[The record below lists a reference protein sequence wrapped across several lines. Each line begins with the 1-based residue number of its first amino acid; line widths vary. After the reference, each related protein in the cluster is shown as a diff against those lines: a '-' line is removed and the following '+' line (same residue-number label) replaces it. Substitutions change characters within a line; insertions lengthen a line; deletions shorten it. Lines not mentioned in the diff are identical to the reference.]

1 MSGHV
6 VIIGTLDTKGK
17 EFEYLKQCIEEV
29 GAKTIVVDT
38 GVMGEPLFRP
48 DITHHQVAEAGG
60 SSIALLQKQEDRG
73 SAIDVMMKGAMKVLG
88 ELYAEGKVGGVVSL
102 GGTAGTT
109 IGTYAMRSLPVGVPK
124 LQVSTVASGDTRPYV
139 GTKDITMMYS
149 VVDIAGLN
157 NISRTIIA
165 NAGHAIAAMA
175 LHEAEMPAQE
185 KPLIAATMFG
195 VTTPCVTKAREHLEK
210 LGYEVLV
217 FHATGAGGQSMEA
230 LIEGGF
236 IQGVLDITT
245 TEWADE
251 LVGGVLNAGPNR
263 LEAAGKAGVP
273 QVVSVGA
280 LDMVNFGPMD
290 TVPEK
295 FRTRNLYKHNATIS
309 LMRTTVPENKRLGE
323 IVASKLNMAK
333 GPTALFL
340 PLRGVSMIDSPGKPF
355 YGPEE
360 DKTLFQAIRD
370 NIDPAV
376 VKLTEMDNEIND
388 DAFALAMANAL
399 HAMITNAGKGE
410 V

>member
-17 EFEYLKQCIEEV
+17 EFEFLKQYIEKV
-29 GAKTIVVDT
+29 GAKTIVMDT
-38 GVMGEPLFRP
+38 GVMGEAQFQP
-48 DITHHQVAEAGG
+48 DITHDQVAEAGG
-60 SSIALLQKQEDRG
+60 SSIAALRQQEDRG
-73 SAIDVMMKGAMKVLG
+73 SAIDVMMKGAMKILS
-88 ELYAEGKVGGVVSL
+88 ELYADGKVGGVVSL
-102 GGTAGTT
+102 GGSAGTT
-109 IGTYAMRSLPVGVPK
+109 IGTHAMRSLPVGVPK

-139 GTKDITMMYS
+139 GTKDIMMMYS

-175 LHEAEMPAQE
+175 MHEAELPAQE

-195 VTTPCVTKAREHLEK
+195 VTTPCVTKAREHLED

-217 FHATGAGGQSMEA
+217 FHATGTGGQSMEA
-230 LIEGGF
+230 LVEGGF

-251 LVGGVLNAGPNR
+251 LVGGVLNAGPER
-263 LEAAGKAGVP
+263 LEAAGKAGIP

-280 LDMVNFGPMD
+280 LDMVNFGPMN
-290 TVPEK
+290 TVPAK
-295 FRTRNLYKHNATIS
+295 FSARNLYKHNATIS
-309 LMRTTVPENKRLGE
+309 LMRTTVPENKELGR
-323 IVASKLNMAK
+323 IVATKLNMAK

-340 PLRGVSMIDSPGKPF
+340 PLKGVSMIDSPGKPF

-360 DKTLFQAIRD
+360 DEMLFQTIRD
-370 NIDPAV
+370 TIDPSV
-376 VKLTEMDNEIND
+376 VELVEMDNEIND

-399 HAMITNAGKGE
+399 HAMIQGAGKE
-410 V
+410 SL